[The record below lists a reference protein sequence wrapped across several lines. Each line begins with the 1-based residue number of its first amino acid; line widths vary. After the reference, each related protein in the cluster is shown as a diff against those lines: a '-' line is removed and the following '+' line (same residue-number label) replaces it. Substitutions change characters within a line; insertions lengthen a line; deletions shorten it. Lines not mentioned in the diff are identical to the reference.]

1 MGMGSGICGAAA
13 LLGGV
18 AFFFGKMGANPIPE
32 AISGSL
38 MVGGLTGFV
47 AFEIASGKDKK

>member
-18 AFFFGKMGANPIPE
+18 AFFCGKMGANPIPE